1 MHRQGCKFEFW
12 DSPEDA
18 EPHLKFCYFSGRL
31 VLDVDFGMYSWIFV
45 YDTVTATQ
53 SFDGFSTP
61 GGKDV
66 KLEF

>member
-1 MHRQGCKFEFW
+1 MPRRTG
-12 DSPEDA
+12 
-18 EPHLKFCYFSGRL
+18 LKFFFIFL
-31 VLDVDFGMYSWIFV
+31 VLDADFGLYSWIFV

-53 SFDGFSTP
+53 SFDGVSTP